1 LELEYLSPGGFMVDS
16 VINKKKQGA
25 IGIARAIAYYTELGC
40 GVFLPVSDFSRYDLI
55 VDTGAR
61 LERVEV
67 KTSSQTNRE
76 FTLRT
81 MGGNQS
87 WNGVAKHLSPV
98 DFDKVCLVH
107 IGTGAQREF
116 DISEL
121 AGRSTIR
128 L

>member
-1 LELEYLSPGGFMVDS
+1 MVDS
-16 VINKKKQGA
+16 MINKKRQGA
-25 IGIARAIAYYTELGC
+25 IGIARAIAYYTESGC
-40 GVFLPVSDFSRYDLI
+40 AVFVPVSDFSRYDLI
-55 VDTGAR
+55 VDTGER

-67 KTSSQTNRE
+67 KTSSQASRE

-87 WNGVAKHLSPV
+87 WNGVAKHLSP
-98 DFDKVCLVH
+98 DDCEKVFLVH
-107 IGTGAQREF
+107 TSTGVQREF
-116 DISEL
+116 DISDL